1 MTKPNNLPFILLITF
16 ILSFVSCDRKQTI
29 APPENVLSKEKVED
43 VLVDMYLLE
52 AEMRVRI
59 VNENINDIKTWI
71 NIEMKILLKKHQVE
85 YKQYTESLTYYMTD
99 LKTSKKIME
108 HAVNRLVKMQAEHTQ
123 RTKQVK

>member
-16 ILSFVSCDRKQTI
+16 ILSFVSCDGKQTI

-71 NIEMKILLKKHQVE
+71 NVEMKILLKKHQVE
-85 YKQYTESLTYYMTD
+85 YNQYTESLTYYMTD

-108 HAVNRLVKMQAEHTQ
+108 NAVNRLVKLQAEHTQ
-123 RTKQVK
+123 RVKQVK